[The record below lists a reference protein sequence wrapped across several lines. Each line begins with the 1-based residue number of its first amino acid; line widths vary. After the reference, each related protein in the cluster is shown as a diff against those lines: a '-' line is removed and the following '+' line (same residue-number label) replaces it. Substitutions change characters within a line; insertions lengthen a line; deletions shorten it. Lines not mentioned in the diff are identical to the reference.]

1 MRMESHRGFANA
13 VELRPLAVDD
23 MASIRYLHTLSLK
36 CLTGLSD
43 DEVETLTAEIQSPEY
58 TDRLMTGRLLTAWLG
73 GELVGSAGWA
83 MSARDEQAA
92 EIGAVFVHPLFVR
105 CGIGRRLVRA
115 VEAEARGLGFRT
127 FTAPV
132 TPDAALFFERL
143 GYRMSSR
150 KRGQGA
156 KRSALPLA
164 VARRI
169 DRAGV
174 RRVQAPV
181 AHA

>member
-105 CGIGRRLVRA
+105 CGIGRPRSTERDAVANYVLANFAKAERA
-115 VEAEARGLGFRT
+115 LVEALIAEACDATEVVVKSGL
-127 FTAPV
+127 
-132 TPDAALFFERL
+132 TPAMNRFNVKKTL
-143 GYRMSSR
+143 
-150 KRGQGA
+150 QT
-156 KRSALPLA
+156 
-164 VARRI
+164 
-169 DRAGV
+169 
-174 RRVQAPV
+174 
-181 AHA
+181 